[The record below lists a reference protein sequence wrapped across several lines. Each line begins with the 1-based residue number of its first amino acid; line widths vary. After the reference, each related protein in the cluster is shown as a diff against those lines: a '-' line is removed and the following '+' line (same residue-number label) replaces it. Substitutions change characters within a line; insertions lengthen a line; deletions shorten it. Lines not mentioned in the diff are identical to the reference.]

1 MPDEEPTVATVV
13 ALLAHVPPV
22 VTSLKP
28 VVKPTQTVAVPVID
42 EGNGLTV
49 TTNVAIQPVPR
60 VYVIVDVPDDTPVTK
75 PVEEPTVAFAVL
87 PLVHVPPLVAS
98 LMLVVKPAHTVA
110 VPVMDEGSGLTV
122 TTTVEIQ
129 PVVSV

>member
-1 MPDEEPTVATVV
+1 MP
-13 ALLAHVPPV
+13 
-22 VTSLKP
+22 
-28 VVKPTQTVAVPVID
+28 
-42 EGNGLTV
+42 
-49 TTNVAIQPVPR
+49 
-60 VYVIVDVPDDTPVTK
+60 YDTPVTT
-75 PVEEPTVAFAVL
+75 PVDEPIVAMPVL